1 MLRCADFDDHEP
13 LMRLLTIV
21 PTMTR
26 RRALPGTKI
35 RMRIEQRIH

>member
-1 MLRCADFDDHEP
+1 L
-13 LMRLLTIV
+13 RLLAIV

-35 RMRIEQRIH
+35 RRRIEQRINDSGH